1 MCCTHEYT
9 LSNLRFAAAV
19 EPDNAVLSRHT
30 RHCQA
35 LRAIAQPTLPSSMA
49 LELQIN
55 PFLRSREPAVV
66 AAARAQGAASADPV
80 AVLAALREWKNR
92 FR

>member
-1 MCCTHEYT
+1 M
-9 LSNLRFAAAV
+9 
-19 EPDNAVLSRHT
+19 
-30 RHCQA
+30 HCGLGCKARSTDQQE
-35 LRAIAQPTLPSSMA
+35 RRYRRA

-55 PFLRSREPAVV
+55 PFLRSREPAVI

-80 AVLAALREWKNR
+80 DVLAALREWKNR